1 MITRLVGASGRALCV
16 VTLIVLPGLLI
27 PGVPDDSAQFATL
40 IALFAGVL
48 TVIEYTSPTPV
59 MVEFRDAPPYNK
71 VRYIMLATLLG
82 LLTLALMS
90 TRGTAVLPFDLY
102 AVAQTFGVWLDVP
115 YSPVRLMTGMLP
127 DTISPASFAL
137 MQACAGLAFAASC
150 VMLAIVVL
158 YFRVLGWPNRKVAFN
173 VHTNLPMFDPTCG
186 GDVVVRLR
194 RGARINLLVG
204 LTVPFIIP
212 ACLQIFGAFFNATGF
227 TNLQT
232 LVWLVALWA
241 FLPLNLCLRGLV
253 MGKLVQLVEAKR
265 RQRYSE
271 IQEDG
276 LLA

>member
-1 MITRLVGASGRALCV
+1 VITRLIGASGRALCV

-27 PGVPDDSAQFATL
+27 PGVPDDSTQFAML

-71 VRYIMLATLLG
+71 VRYVMLATLVG
-82 LLTLALMS
+82 LLTFALVDANGAMI
-90 TRGTAVLPFDLY
+90 LPFDLY
-102 AVAQTFGVWLDVP
+102 VVAQTLGAWLDVP
-115 YSPVRLMTGMLP
+115 YSPVRLMTHMLP
-127 DTISPASFAL
+127 NTIAPDSFAI
-137 MQACAGLAFAASC
+137 MQACAGLAFAASV
-150 VMLAIVVL
+150 VMMITVVV
-158 YFRVLGWPNRKVAFN
+158 YFRFLGWPNRKVAFN
-173 VHTNLPMFDPTCG
+173 VHTNLPMFDPTSG

-212 ACLQIFGAFFNATGF
+212 ACLQMFGTFFNATGF
-227 TNLQT
+227 TNLQN

-253 MGKLVQLVEAKR
+253 MIKLVQLIEAKR

>member
-1 MITRLVGASGRALCV
+1 MITRLLGASGRALCV
-16 VTLIVLPGLLI
+16 ATLIVLPGLLI
-27 PGVPDDSAQFATL
+27 PGVSEDATQFALL
-40 IALFAGVL
+40 IALFLGVL
-48 TVIEYTSPTPV
+48 TIIEYTSPTPV
-59 MVEFRDAPPYNK
+59 MVEFRDARPYNT
-71 VRYIMLATLLG
+71 VRFTMLATLVG
-82 LLTLALMS
+82 LLTFALVDARGGLPTSFHLYGLAQMLGS
-90 TRGTAVLPFDLY
+90 WTD
-102 AVAQTFGVWLDVP
+102 VA
-115 YSPVRLMTGMLP
+115 YSPVRLMTSMLP
-127 DTISPASFAL
+127 DTMAPDAVAV
-137 MQACAGLAFAASC
+137 MQACAGLAFVTALIMA
-150 VMLAIVVL
+150 LGVVL
-158 YFRVLGWPNRKVAFN
+158 YFRILGWPNRRVAFN

-212 ACLQIFGAFFNATGF
+212 ACLNMFGAFFEATGF

-253 MGKLVQLVEAKR
+253 MGCLVQLIEAKR